1 MGRNSHL
8 ENKIII
14 LAASLG
20 GPPLVNDILSGL
32 PPDFDLPILVLQH
45 MESDFSEPLTAAWS
59 KTSAL
64 DLVRLNREVRLT
76 QGSAYVVPHNMYPV
90 FESTGSNVR
99 IKPKALTARGR
110 LNEQWECAL
119 RECARQFDGNTILI
133 LLTNNEDENC
143 GIRNCIESLSDAGG
157 TIIYCRESF
166 NLIGAEADDRS
177 RSTGRLEMEID
188 QIVGL
193 LQEISRNKQFNLKGM
208 LNSGGR

>member
-8 ENKIII
+8 ENKVII

-45 MESDFSEPLTAAWS
+45 MESDFSEPLTSAWS

-64 DLVRLNREVRLT
+64 DLVRLSHEVQFK

-90 FESTGSNVR
+90 FESVGANVR
-99 IKPKALTARGR
+99 IRPKALTARCKR
-110 LNEQWECAL
+110 NDQWDCAL
-119 RECARQFDGNTILI
+119 RECVRQFDGNTILI

-143 GIRNCIESLSDAGG
+143 SIKNCIESLRDAGG
-157 TIIYCRESF
+157 TIIFCRESF
-166 NLIGAEADDRS
+166 NLLGVDADARNQ
-177 RSTGRLEMEID
+177 STGRLEMEID

-193 LQEISRNKQFNLKGM
+193 LQEVSRNKQFKLKGM
-208 LNSGGR
+208 LNPGGA